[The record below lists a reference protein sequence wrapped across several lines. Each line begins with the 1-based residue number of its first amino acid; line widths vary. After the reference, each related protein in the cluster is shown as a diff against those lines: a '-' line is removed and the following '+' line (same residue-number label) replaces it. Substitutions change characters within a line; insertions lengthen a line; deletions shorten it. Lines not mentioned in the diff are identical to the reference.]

1 MIDVIR
7 FGKIDLEKYCLKGE
21 RLYLTF
27 FDGEDEIRTIGGQV
41 IELIGDA
48 IIFKIKTSPDYDRT
62 IVIYLHRIIK
72 VEDIR
77 RNEYVVS

>member
-1 MIDVIR
+1 MNDVL
-7 FGKIDLEKYCLKGE
+7 KKLDLEKYCQKGG

-27 FDGEDEIRTIGGQV
+27 IDGEERIKTCGGQV

-48 IIFKIKTSPDYDRT
+48 IIFKVKTSPEYDRT
-62 IVIYLHRIIK
+62 IVIYLHRILK

-77 RNEYVVS
+77 RNEYVV